1 MCRGPIG
8 FFWATHESMHGS
20 LSNASRPPPEG
31 KLYTFAASESGRAL
45 RRVWGG
51 PALAGLWTRLG
62 DGSWPAVGVK
72 AGVPRP
78 SRKAPRPRTLPYGS
92 CISIRSA
99 CRSRP
104 GRGSGLV
111 QAPFFLQW
119 RSGLVRASEQVA
131 FAFLAGAVW
140 VGCCLAPPARC
151 LAGFSCA
158 PW

>member
-1 MCRGPIG
+1 M
-8 FFWATHESMHGS
+8 
-20 LSNASRPPPEG
+20 
-31 KLYTFAASESGRAL
+31 
-45 RRVWGG
+45 
-51 PALAGLWTRLG
+51 
-62 DGSWPAVGVK
+62 GVK
-72 AGVPRP
+72 AGVPCP
-78 SRKAPRPRTLPYGS
+78 SRKAPRPQTLLASRSRAKGRVWAQFLKSAGPVSGEGKTLVADHVPWLASLSSPFSAVTCPYGS

-104 GRGSGLV
+104 GGGSGLV